1 VRIYL
6 PATKTDIEALLAGQE
21 MAARTGFALLSDWA
35 SWQDTQ
41 DEELLAEQ
49 LLQLAAEQSLTN
61 GRRIVLVVE
70 QPGQIINS
78 ENGLVGLSQGFG
90 KSAILAMF
98 ADDLAN
104 KKAILAG
111 KSIEDLD
118 LTWFGPTEIL
128 EFVDFLAD

>member
-6 PATKTDIEALLAGQE
+6 PATKADIEALLAGQE
-21 MAARTGFALLSDWA
+21 MAAQTGFALLPDWA

-49 LLQLAAEQSLTN
+49 LVHLAAEQSLSN
-61 GRRIVLVVE
+61 GRRIVLVIE
-70 QPGQIINS
+70 QPGQIIDP
-78 ENGLVGLSQGFG
+78 ENGLVKLSQSFG

-98 ADDLAN
+98 ADDMAN
-104 KKAILAG
+104 KKAIVAG
-111 KSIEDLD
+111 KRSEDLD

-128 EFVDFLAD
+128 EFIDFLAD